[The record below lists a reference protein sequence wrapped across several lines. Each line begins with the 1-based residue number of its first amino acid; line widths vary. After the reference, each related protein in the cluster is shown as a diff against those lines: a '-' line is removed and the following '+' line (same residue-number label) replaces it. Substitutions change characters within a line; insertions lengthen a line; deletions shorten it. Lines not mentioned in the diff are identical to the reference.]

1 MEMKL
6 QKLSA
11 PYLLWMVLFIVAP
24 LLLVIF
30 FAFTVKT
37 ESGYEFSFVNLNEF
51 FTPLFLRVLF
61 KSLVVAFQTT
71 VLCAVIA
78 YPAAYFLAKGDLK
91 HRIVFLMLIILPMWI
106 NMLLRTYSW
115 LTLLENN
122 GIINHLLSYV
132 GMGPYKLMYNEG
144 AVLLGMVYNFLPFM
158 ILPIYTVLI
167 KIDKSVIEAARDL
180 GAGEFYSIRKVL
192 FPLSLGGLYS
202 GCIMVFV
209 PAMSSFVIPRLL
221 SGGKVNLIGNV
232 IEQEFLRNN
241 NWNFGS
247 FLSVVL
253 MVLILVSMIFIDLDD
268 IEEAN
273 II

>member
-1 MEMKL
+1 MEKSR
-6 QKLSA
+6 LSA
-11 PYLLWMVLFIVAP
+11 PYLLWMVLFIVTP
-24 LLLVIF
+24 LLLVLF

-37 ESGYEFSFVNLNEF
+37 ETGYAFSFANLSEF

-61 KSLVVAFQTT
+61 KSLLVAFETT
-71 VLCAVIA
+71 VVCAIIA
-78 YPAAYFLAKGDLK
+78 YPAAYFLARGDFK
-91 HRIVFLMLIILPMWI
+91 HKTVFLMLIILPMWI

-122 GIINHLLSYV
+122 GLINSLLSYI
-132 GMGPYKLMYNEG
+132 GMGPYKLMYNEA
-144 AVLLGMVYNFLPFM
+144 AVILGMVYNFLPFM
-158 ILPIYTVLI
+158 VLPIYTVLI
-167 KIDKSVIEAARDL
+167 KIDKSVVEAARDL
-180 GAGEFYSIRKVL
+180 GASEFYSIRKVV

-247 FLSVVL
+247 FLSIVL
-253 MVLILVSMIFIDLDD
+253 MVLILFSMLFIDLDD